1 MSKSQQ
7 VAAGATASTQSDAA
21 PKSVTHPKSVYRP
34 MGVPYQLASGLWAIR
49 ARHRNQTFCLSGF
62 ADKSQARTALVQR
75 LRGLQEGQRL
85 KPATVALALQHYGLA
100 HLPRLR
106 GALQEARIIN
116 TYLRAAG
123 ERTIEV
129 RTSPAAVAP
138 YQTTLFGRAVVSLV
152 ATYVGRDA
160 AREGGVPAIQV
171 TRSARLRAEL
181 AVTRMDQV
189 TSGQIHALLQALE
202 AEGRAR
208 ATVLKERS
216 LLARLFKDERRF
228 GGESW
233 GARNPVDDVRLHG
246 HGRRR
251 TRAMTASEHERLE
264 TAFKT
269 AGDAN
274 TARMFVLL
282 SESGMDAKYCVDH
295 ASWDEILWGHRLFC
309 RRGLNNPSSLT
320 LLSDKAMGILE
331 EMRPA
336 AGPSPR
342 IFSTPYASFKHA
354 WRSACRTAGVED
366 LRIQDLRRSGRSG
379 WNFVSHDTLQVLHA
393 YSGRV
398 KRL

>member
-1 MSKSQQ
+1 MSHSQN
-7 VAAGATASTQSDAA
+7 VAARAIVSTQPDAA
-21 PKSVTHPKSVYRP
+21 PKSTTHPKSVYRP

-49 ARHRNQTFCLSGF
+49 ARHREQTFCLSGF
-62 ADKSQARTALVQR
+62 ADKSHARAALVQR
-75 LRGLQEGQRL
+75 LRGLQQGQRM
-85 KPATVALALQHYGLA
+85 KPATVALALQQYGLA

-138 YQTTLFGRAVVSLV
+138 YQKTLFGRDTVISLV
-152 ATYVGRDA
+152 ATPAGPDA
-160 AREGGVPAIQV
+160 ACQGGVPDIQM
-171 TRSARLRAEL
+171 TRSARLRAGL

-216 LLARLFKDERRF
+216 LLARLFNYERRF
-228 GGESW
+228 GGESS
-233 GARNPVDDVRLHG
+233 GATNPAADVRLHG

-251 TRAMTASEHERLE
+251 TRLMTTSERERLE
-264 TAFKT
+264 AAFKT

-274 TARMFVLL
+274 AARMFVVL
-282 SESGMDAKYCVDH
+282 SESSMDAKYCVDD
-295 ASWDEILWGHRLFC
+295 ASWDEILWAYRLFC
-309 RRGLNNPSSLT
+309 RRGSHNPSSLT

-331 EMRPA
+331 EMARARDLHRESSARPMHRSSTRGAVPAGLQESRTCASRTCVA
-336 AGPSPR
+336 AGATSPR
-342 IFSTPYASFKHA
+342 KTGLAP
-354 WRSACRTAGVED
+354 
-366 LRIQDLRRSGRSG
+366 
-379 WNFVSHDTLQVLHA
+379 
-393 YSGRV
+393 
-398 KRL
+398 